1 MFRLFIN
8 DMVGKLTEIKLENNM
23 ACQQATFTDAKDLAT
38 FIAQLV
44 QIGCEFDVVQTK
56 ASLPTGSAEW
66 VVDLS

>member
-1 MFRLFIN
+1 
-8 DMVGKLTEIKLENNM
+8 M
-23 ACQQATFTDAKDLAT
+23 ACQQATFTDAKDLAD

-56 ASLPTGSAEW
+56 RKYPDGSAEW